1 MRKWLAVIGAA
12 VLVLALVIG
21 GLVWWRAGQE
31 TELEQALSVTPAD
44 AERVSFTDWRAVR
57 RELGADLSDASSAH
71 HLTRF
76 LDDAFDADLSPMS
89 ALVASA
95 EVLHEEYGFSPAT
108 LEWELLA
115 QSPEGAALV
124 MRLPEGTD
132 FDALADRLEELGYE
146 RPQESGGVWS
156 GGADLLPSIG
166 TVTPELQYLA
176 VDADQRLVVGS
187 DAEGYLSRAMET
199 VAGDADPVTGL
210 EPVAGAVSTE
220 DGPLAAALYTG
231 PQACTALAMGGA
243 GQSDQDEARELVE
256 AAGEV
261 NPMTGFAMAVEP
273 SRDVRVA
280 MSFESEEQARTNA
293 DTRAQLAVGPAPGQ
307 GGTFDDRFRLGRV
320 SAEDS
325 VVTMELEPR
334 EGEYVLSDL
343 TSGPVLFATC

>member
-1 MRKWLAVIGAA
+1 
-12 VLVLALVIG
+12 
-21 GLVWWRAGQE
+21 
-31 TELEQALSVTPAD
+31 
-44 AERVSFTDWRAVR
+44 
-57 RELGADLSDASSAH
+57 
-71 HLTRF
+71 
-76 LDDAFDADLSPMS
+76 
-89 ALVASA
+89 VASA

-115 QSPEGAALV
+115 QSPDGAAVV

-132 FDALADRLEELGYE
+132 FDALADRLEDLGYE
-146 RPQESGGVWS
+146 RPQEPSGVWT

-176 VDADQRLVVGS
+176 LDADQGLVVGS
-187 DAEGYLSRAMET
+187 DAEGYLERAMET
-199 VAGDADPVTGL
+199 VIGEADPMTDL
-210 EPVAGAVSTE
+210 EPVADAVSTE
-220 DGPLAAALYTG
+220 GGPLAAALYTG
-231 PQACTALAMGGA
+231 PQACSALAMGEA
-243 GQSDQDEARELVE
+243 SQSDQDEAQELVA

-261 NPMTGFAMAVEP
+261 NPMTGFAMAVDP
-273 SRDVRVA
+273 SLDVRVA

-293 DTRAQLAVGPAPGQ
+293 DSRAQLAVGPAPGQ

-334 EGEYVLSDL
+334 AGEYVLSDL